1 MVHKGLFFYLAFI
14 FILTTLGGCKNEN
27 NKEEVINKTKEVTIQ
42 YFKEKENLEVI
53 LTSHKFA
60 PNDFQTVFINGHVKD
75 DKSKTFSVD
84 VEYGGGEYHISSMS
98 HSKNLELKN

>member
-1 MVHKGLFFYLAFI
+1 MKKFGIRLFII
-14 FILTTLGGCKNEN
+14 FTLILLGGCTIDKKNDEQQIV
-27 NKEEVINKTKEVTIQ
+27 NKAEKVTIE
-42 YFKEKENLEVI
+42 YFKEKENLEVT

-84 VEYGGGEYHISSMS
+84 VEYGGGEYRISSMS

>member
-1 MVHKGLFFYLAFI
+1 MKKFGIRLFI
-14 FILTTLGGCKNEN
+14 ILTLILLGGCTMDKKNDEQQIV
-27 NKEEVINKTKEVTIQ
+27 NKAEKVTIE
-42 YFKEKENLEVI
+42 YFKEKENLEVT

-84 VEYGGGEYHISSMS
+84 VEYGGGEYRISSMS

>member
-1 MVHKGLFFYLAFI
+1 MEKFGIRLFFI
-14 FILTTLGGCKNEN
+14 FTLILLGGCTIDKKNDEQQIV
-27 NKEEVINKTKEVTIQ
+27 NKAEKVTIE
-42 YFKEKENLEVI
+42 YFKEKENLEVT

-84 VEYGGGEYHISSMS
+84 VEYGGGEYRISSMS